1 MFYVWMFGGS
11 AFVAELVYQFAVKV
25 KLIGKPIA
33 AVVLAALMAS
43 GNRQYSLTNPRL
55 LQRP

>member
-43 GNRQYSLTNPRL
+43 GNRQYS
-55 LQRP
+55 